1 MTEYRDHEYRTEQEE
16 ARERL
21 KQSIDALAERA
32 NLQVQMQKEPL
43 KMLGGASA
51 VGALVGMVVGRQF
64 RRSKKIYVDAESPL
78 KHQKELV
85 RAQKKQQGQS
95 VGGALAATLATL
107 AVKTLTDRVLSPKLE
122 QLASGML
129 EKAGQAPESGAR
141 SGGTGGSTAG
151 RLAMPVRPAPAAR
164 SDTPATRPESA
175 TGTAA
180 FLKKPATGSAQQPTA
195 PESADAQASAEGSAP
210 PRPQAHPGIVPMPA
224 SHVEAKAQGTPL
236 SAEEKANPNAH

>member
-1 MTEYRDHEYRTEQEE
+1 MAEDAQYRTEQEE

-64 RRSKKIYVDAESPL
+64 RRSKKIYVDASSPL
-78 KHQKELV
+78 KHQKEFV
-85 RAQKKQQGQS
+85 KAQKKHQGQS

-122 QLASGML
+122 QIASGLL
-129 EKAGQAPESGAR
+129 EKAGQAPESGTGAGAR
-141 SGGTGGSTAG
+141 TPGATAG
-151 RLAMPVRPAPAAR
+151 RQAMPVRPAPAAR
-164 SDTPATRPESA
+164 SDTPATRPESP
-175 TGTAA
+175 TGAAA
-180 FLKKPATGSAQQPTA
+180 FLKRPATAQAQPTA
-195 PESADAQASAEGSAP
+195 PESAGVQAAADGSVP

-236 SAEEKANPNAH
+236 SAEEKTNPNAH

>member
-1 MTEYRDHEYRTEQEE
+1 MAEYRETEDRQPTEQQE

-51 VGALVGMVVGRQF
+51 VGAVMGMVIGRQF
-64 RRSKKIYVDAESPL
+64 RRSKKIYVSADSPA
-78 KHQKELV
+78 KHQKEFIK
-85 RAQKKQQGQS
+85 AQKKHQGGQN

-107 AVKTLTDRVLSPKLE
+107 AVKTLTDRVLAPKLE
-122 QLASGML
+122 QIANGLL
-129 EKAGQAPESGAR
+129 EKAGQAPEPSAR
-141 SGGTGGSTAG
+141 PVTAG
-151 RLAMPVRPAPAAR
+151 GRQAMPVRPAPAAR
-164 SDTPATRPESA
+164 TQTPATRPESP

-180 FLKKPATGSAQQPTA
+180 FLKKPADTGSVPLTA
-195 PESADAQASAEGSAP
+195 ADSPNVQAAADGSAP
-210 PRPQAHPGIVPMPA
+210 PRPQAHPGVVPMPA

-236 SAEEKANPNAH
+236 SPEEKANPNAH